1 MAFAGVALGQPLRHT
16 DRMGVAPARVLIDMR
31 TSRIG
36 ETKQARHLVE
46 AFARGVVERGA
57 HHVDMPCDVIDMQQ

>member
-1 MAFAGVALGQPLRHT
+1 
-16 DRMGVAPARVLIDMR
+16 MGVAPARVLIDVR
-31 TSRIG
+31 AARIG
-36 ETKQARHLVE
+36 ETKQSCHLVE